1 MAMNLAS
8 IGRPKI
14 AWYEEWKFVTSNVR
28 YSVRKFCSVPKVT
41 GRCNT
46 LVFSPK

>member
-14 AWYEEWKFVTSNVR
+14 AWYEERKFATSNVR
-28 YSVRKFCSVPKVT
+28 YFCAEILLYAK
-41 GRCNT
+41 GDR
-46 LVFSPK
+46 